1 MKYELYHKIKKFL
14 IEEITSRQEK
24 IAQLTSILEIDTK
37 VSSTKDELRRSLQHD
52 LAVELQ
58 EYNSIK
64 QSLDRMSDYDTNIQK
79 INTDEYL
86 HNIKENINCLNEVI
100 SNLVIEIEKSKNVC
114 YHDEEG
120 NLITALSPEEQKIYN
135 FNQSKLHD
143 AAIQRNIIIK
153 IKELLEESEENI
165 NESENKNSTE
175 KQEKSN

>member
-1 MKYELYHKIKKFL
+1 
-14 IEEITSRQEK
+14 
-24 IAQLTSILEIDTK
+24 
-37 VSSTKDELRRSLQHD
+37 
-52 LAVELQ
+52 
-58 EYNSIK
+58 
-64 QSLDRMSDYDTNIQK
+64 MSDYDTNIQK

-120 NLITALSPEEQKIYN
+120 NLITALSSEEQKIYN

-143 AAIQRNIIIK
+143 AAIKRNIIIK